1 MAEIRTVKLEFLRPG
16 PAHNQLLS
24 PITPYLALCG
34 ADGPVT
40 VSIPFEQRH
49 LAARLQRLRY
59 ADSNGN
65 AIVEEQREAE
75 VREMGEQ
82 VGKVLGQVPALL
94 SEIGNARAEGN
105 TLVHVK
111 LSLSAFEL
119 ALVPFEFAIGSDG
132 FPQSGSPLFL
142 QSRAPIV
149 LTREVR
155 RGRPLPVEWNRPPRL
170 LFAFANPGNF
180 SSVPAQ
186 AHLQALRNAIQP
198 WVNWRGNEAEQL
210 EQVKSILTVVP
221 NATLD
226 ALREK
231 CAEAD
236 FTHVHI
242 LAHGA
247 RPERGGDRRYGVALC
262 SKDDPAKADI
272 VDGERLAMILTT
284 TDSSGVTRNRPT
296 LVSLATCDS
305 GNIEEVL
312 MPGGSI
318 AHELHASGIPW
329 VIASQ
334 FPLWMRSSTIAT
346 ELLYQGILEGQD
358 PRWVLFRLRQRLR
371 TSSPGTHDW
380 ASVVA
385 YATVPWDFDRQVAQF
400 YERQVRTKIEVEFDH
415 AERLLDDE
423 KKGED
428 EVATE
433 VKEIYKSIREDM
445 RKWCDELAD
454 DASPRD
460 RAERLGMSAASEKR
474 IGILFYRQ
482 KHADQARSAYEKAR
496 DFYKRAWDIDPVNHW
511 VVTQYLSF
519 LAVLAV
525 KKDTNPAA
533 AECEAWA
540 AARQIASWERDR
552 MKGERQIWA
561 LSTLAELELLG
572 AVYSPTFE
580 PRQAEA
586 AIVELCTKLFDT
598 VGQDGRPVTSTL
610 RQFKRYLE
618 VWDDARWKKLAQA
631 AVGVLENANRG

>member
-1 MAEIRTVKLEFLRPG
+1 MTQIRTVNLELIRPG

-40 VSIPFEQRH
+40 VSLPFEQRH

-59 ADSNGN
+59 ADSRGN
-65 AIVEEQREAE
+65 PIVEEQREAE
-75 VREMGEQ
+75 VRDMGEQ
-82 VGKVLGQVPALL
+82 VGRVLGQVPALL

-105 TLVHVK
+105 TLVHVR

-119 ALVPFEFAIGSDG
+119 ALVPFEFAVGSDG

-155 RGRPLPVEWNRPPRL
+155 RGRPLPVEWARPPRI
-170 LFAFANPGNF
+170 LFAFASPLDLPA
-180 SSVPAQ
+180 VPAQ
-186 AHLQALRNAIQP
+186 DHLRALRKAIQP
-198 WVNWRGNEAEQL
+198 WVNWRGDEQEQL
-210 EQVKSILTVVP
+210 QQVKTILTVLP

-226 ALREK
+226 SLRDK
-231 CAEAD
+231 CAQAD

-247 RPERGGDRRYGVALC
+247 RPEHGGDRRYGVALC
-262 SKDDPAKADI
+262 SKDDPSKPHVI
-272 VDGERLAMILTT
+272 DGERLAMILTA

-305 GNIEEVL
+305 GNVEEVL

-318 AHELHASGIPW
+318 AHELHATGIPW

-346 ELLYQGILEGQD
+346 EVLYQGILEGQD

-371 TSSPGTHDW
+371 TSSAGTHDW
-380 ASVVA
+380 ASIVA

-400 YERQVRTKIEVEFDH
+400 HEQQVRAKIEVQFDH
-415 AERLLDDE
+415 AERLLDVDS
-423 KKGED
+423 KGENQVAA
-428 EVATE
+428 EVE
-433 VKEIYKSIREDM
+433 SIYTSIRVDM
-445 RKWCDELAD
+445 RKWCDELGD

-474 IGILFYRQ
+474 IGILFSKQ
-482 KHADQARSAYEKAR
+482 KNSDQARSAYERAR

-519 LAVLAV
+519 LAVLAA
-525 KKDTNPAA
+525 KKDTTPAD
-533 AECEAWA
+533 AEREAWG

-552 MKGERQIWA
+552 MTGTRHIWA

-572 AVYSPTFE
+572 AVYWERFE
-580 PRQAEA
+580 ASKAQT
-586 AIVELCTKLFDT
+586 AIVDLCSKLLHL
-598 VGQDGRPVTSTL
+598 VGRDGRAVAATL
-610 RQFKRYLE
+610 RQFKRYLD
-618 VWDDARWKKLAQA
+618 VWDDERWRNLAQA
-631 AVGVLENANRG
+631 AVGALEDGRRG